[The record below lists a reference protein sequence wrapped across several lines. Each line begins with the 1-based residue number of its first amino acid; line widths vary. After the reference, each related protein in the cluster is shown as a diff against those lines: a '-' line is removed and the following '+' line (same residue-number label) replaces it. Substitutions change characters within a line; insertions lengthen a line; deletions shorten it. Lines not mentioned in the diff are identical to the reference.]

1 MAEQLQKDPEDWV
14 SGAVPMTDT
23 QASYLRTLS
32 EQAGRSDP
40 TRAEMTKAEAFELID
55 EMRRAAGLD

>member
-1 MAEQLQKDPEDWV
+1 MTEQLQKDPEDWV
-14 SGAVPMTDT
+14 SGTDPMTDA

-32 EQAGRSDP
+32 EQAGRCDP
-40 TRAEMTKAEAFELID
+40 TRAEMTKADASELID